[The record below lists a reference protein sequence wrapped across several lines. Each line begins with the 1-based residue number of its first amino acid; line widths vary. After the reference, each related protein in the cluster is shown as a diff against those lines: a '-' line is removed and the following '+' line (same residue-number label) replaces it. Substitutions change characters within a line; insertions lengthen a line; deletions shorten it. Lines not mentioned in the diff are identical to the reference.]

1 MGLLG
6 LPKRTEFGRVIPK
19 NAFDQYTNT
28 KQKKLFADHIK
39 RITWTHKISKET
51 TNLKGSVFTEI
62 QVFHVELKEMIAIP
76 KIVAIIQKAIP
87 YPIILYI
94 SFDEQAYL
102 TTSQKHQH
110 PTNEDVSIVDWT
122 FESEWFLTKE
132 CPFSLKLKSSL
143 DEVHKQLCVDL
154 IGEDHFKSK
163 SMIHIIEHQEK
174 ITNLAREIKKLESQ
188 IPKEKQFNKKVKLN
202 VELAD
207 KKQELEDLSDNRLK
221 ENNE

>member
-1 MGLLG
+1 MGLPG

-19 NAFDQYTNT
+19 NAFDQHTNS
-28 KQKKLFADHIK
+28 KQKKLFAGYIK
-39 RITWTHKISKET
+39 RMTWTHKISKET
-51 TNLKGSVFTEI
+51 TNLEGSVFPEI
-62 QVFHVELKEMIAIP
+62 QVFHVELKEKVAIP

-94 SFDEQAYL
+94 SFDDQAYL

-154 IGEDHFKSK
+154 IGDDHFKSK
-163 SMIHIIEHQEK
+163 SMSHIIEHQEN
-174 ITNLAREIKKLESQ
+174 ITNLTREIKKLESQ
-188 IPKEKQFNKKVKLN
+188 IPKEKQFNKKVRLNIELAEKKELLEKLN
-202 VELAD
+202 S
-207 KKQELEDLSDNRLK
+207 QLS
-221 ENNE
+221 